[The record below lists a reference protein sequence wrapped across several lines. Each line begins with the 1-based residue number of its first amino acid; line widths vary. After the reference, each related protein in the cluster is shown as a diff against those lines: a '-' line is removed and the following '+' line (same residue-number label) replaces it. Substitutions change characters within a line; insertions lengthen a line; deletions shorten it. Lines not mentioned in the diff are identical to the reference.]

1 MYALYDFGF
10 GEGAIG
16 GKIVE
21 GYSQGT
27 RVAEMAAAYL
37 EDPYSIRDKYIVDD
51 SYNRYKFDYMAMQKY
66 DLSIN
71 ALPETSI
78 IINRPTSFYEKHK
91 MLVNVSLITFFLLI
105 IYVVILRLQIA
116 SQTIKNY

>member
-1 MYALYDFGF
+1 
-10 GEGAIG
+10 
-16 GKIVE
+16 
-21 GYSQGT
+21 
-27 RVAEMAAAYL
+27 MAAAYL